1 MMRGGRADEACGSP
15 SGTSPAWRAIFSR
28 HEGYEDSLSEIE
40 KMHNE
45 MKRLYADMA
54 KLEK

>member
-1 MMRGGRADEACGSP
+1 M
-15 SGTSPAWRAIFSR
+15 T
-28 HEGYEDSLSEIE
+28 HEGYEDSLSETE

>member
-1 MMRGGRADEACGSP
+1 MNIQS
-15 SGTSPAWRAIFSR
+15 SLIS
-28 HEGYEDSLSEIE
+28 EDSLSEIE

>member
-1 MMRGGRADEACGSP
+1 MAEMGEMHNNVKSMYE
-15 SGTSPAWRAIFSR
+15 TMT